1 MWEEGGGDSPLPS
14 SLLPP
19 PSPTFQLPNRK
30 DSAALALTVRVPAST
45 SNIGAGF
52 DHLGLA
58 LDVWLEASL
67 VPGPGAPEYEG
78 ELAQVDP
85 SSDVLLIYLS
95 ACGITDRFHLKVRS
109 DIPLSRG
116 LGSSAAARVAAIA
129 LEQLDR
135 GMPLEHGEVFKRA
148 AKLEGHP
155 DNAGPAVY
163 GGLVLAAAVPTKLS
177 IHPNVHV
184 ALAVPQRPVE
194 TKAARDLLPESIP
207 RATAVAQAARAAALV
222 TGLATGDG
230 GLIGFGMQD
239 EIAMPHRK
247 DLIPGLA
254 DAIISGRRAGAYGVT
269 TSGSGSTVLALA
281 PAAAVEGVAAAMAE
295 ALTGNDNPATALTPA
310 ISDVGVTTE

>member
-1 MWEEGGGDSPLPS
+1 LSY
-14 SLLPP
+14 
-19 PSPTFQLPNRK
+19 
-30 DSAALALTVRVPAST
+30 TVRVPAST
-45 SNIGAGF
+45 SNLGAGF

-67 VPGPGAPEYEG
+67 LPGPGAPEYAG
-78 ELAQVDP
+78 ELARLDP
-85 SSDVLLIYLS
+85 NTDVLLAYL
-95 ACGITDRFHLKVRS
+95 AECGITDRYHLKVRS

-135 GMPLEHGEVFKRA
+135 GTRLEHGEVFKSA

-163 GGLVLAAAVPTKLS
+163 GGLVLAAAHPTRLS
-177 IHPNVHV
+177 IHSNVRV

-194 TKAARDLLPESIP
+194 TKAARGLLPESVP

-230 GLIGFGMQD
+230 ELIGFGMQD
-239 EIAMPHRK
+239 EIAMPHRM
-247 DLIPGLA
+247 DLISGLA
-254 DAIISGRRAGAYGVT
+254 DAILSGRRAGAYGVT

-281 PAAAVEGVAAAMAE
+281 PPGAVEGVAAAMAE
-295 ALTGNDNPATALTPA
+295 VLTDNDNPAIALTPD
-310 ISDVGVTTE
+310 ISNAGVTVQ